1 MVTTLK
7 VTKGVHPVELTCD
20 EQGLRIEGDF
30 NASQKLKKKIICCCI
45 PVTEGKGPDPTLL
58 PIDHVY
64 ILYAEYIQ
72 RTKTIQIRFVL
83 PEDRSND
90 DSTADFYELY
100 YTVPDDKAQEAEAFC
115 ETLMGRAYE
124 GVKVHKR
131 LLVLINPF
139 GGQGKAKE
147 IFEYHVHP
155 IFQAA
160 KCEVT
165 VKNTQRQG
173 HAIDIAKEL
182 DVDAYDAVVTV
193 SGDGVVHE
201 VINGFLARSDA
212 KDVMKKITLGII
224 PGGTGNSLIISI
236 LGEKRGFDPSYT
248 ALQVIKGKPMPLD
261 LCSVTYDDHRYF
273 SFLSQ
278 NYGITAYADLAT
290 EHMRWMGDTRTV
302 VGLLQ
307 EIFARHTYGVE
318 AAIQVVE
325 SDKKKIIQECRVF
338 KGSILEQEELNLEDT
353 LPPLSEPV
361 PSDWMVIK
369 DNISMFLASKV
380 PLLSRGMLSHP
391 CALPNDGTLDLLLV
405 RGSPGIKK
413 QLDVFTKVEKG
424 HHIHNDIVEYYKIK
438 AFRLT
443 PVLKPGQT
451 AYVAIDG
458 EHAPCKPFQVQVHPR
473 LCSVLAIKP
482 TFLNT
487 NI

>member
-1 MVTTLK
+1 M
-7 VTKGVHPVELTCD
+7 
-20 EQGLRIEGDF
+20 
-30 NASQKLKKKIICCCI
+30 KKKIICCI

-115 ETLMGRAYE
+115 ETLMSRAYE

-147 IFEYHVHP
+147 IFEYHVRP

-165 VKNTQRQG
+165 VKSKSKKIIRNVSLHCFFLLLDTQRQG

-182 DVDAYDAVVTV
+182 DIDAYDAVVTV

-212 KDVMKKITLGII
+212 KNVMKKITLGII

-236 LGEKRGFDPSYT
+236 LGEKRGFDPVYT
-248 ALQVIKGKPMPLD
+248 ALQVIKGKNL
-261 LCSVTYDDHRYF
+261 
-273 SFLSQ
+273 
-278 NYGITAYADLAT
+278 
-290 EHMRWMGDTRTV
+290 
-302 VGLLQ
+302 
-307 EIFARHTYGVE
+307 
-318 AAIQVVE
+318 
-325 SDKKKIIQECRVF
+325 KK
-338 KGSILEQEELNLEDT
+338 
-353 LPPLSEPV
+353 
-361 PSDWMVIK
+361 
-369 DNISMFLASKV
+369 
-380 PLLSRGMLSHP
+380 
-391 CALPNDGTLDLLLV
+391 
-405 RGSPGIKK
+405 
-413 QLDVFTKVEKG
+413 
-424 HHIHNDIVEYYKIK
+424 
-438 AFRLT
+438 
-443 PVLKPGQT
+443 
-451 AYVAIDG
+451 
-458 EHAPCKPFQVQVHPR
+458 
-473 LCSVLAIKP
+473 
-482 TFLNT
+482 
-487 NI
+487 